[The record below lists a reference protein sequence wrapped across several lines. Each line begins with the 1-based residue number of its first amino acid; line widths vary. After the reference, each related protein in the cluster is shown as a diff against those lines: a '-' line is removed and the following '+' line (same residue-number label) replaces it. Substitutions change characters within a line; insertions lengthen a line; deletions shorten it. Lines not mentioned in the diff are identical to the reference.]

1 MRRGDAGSSRIAVD
15 RVVVPGRDE
24 ARLSVIELN
33 DITQHYG
40 VRPVLRRI
48 SLRVERGEVV
58 VILGPNG
65 MGKTTLL
72 GVMGG
77 VLAPQHG
84 EVWIGGMQRRHSEE
98 EELAI
103 RRMTVYLPDQP
114 WLPAQRTPRE
124 FLQAVGRIYE
134 VEGDRLMHH
143 VESLLELFDLDRAGD
158 GPIRALSAGQK
169 KKVALASALV
179 AETPVLLLD
188 EPFSGGLDPAGIA
201 TLKQIIQHHGRR
213 RDRTI
218 VLTSP
223 VPELVEEIA
232 TRIIVLHEG
241 EVIAFDTIDGLQRMT
256 AHRGKLDEVL
266 QRLVF
271 PDAGR
276 KLETYLQE
284 FGR

>member
-1 MRRGDAGSSRIAVD
+1 
-15 RVVVPGRDE
+15 
-24 ARLSVIELN
+24 VIELH

-40 VRPVLRRI
+40 VRPVLRGITLRI
-48 SLRVERGEVV
+48 ERGEVV

-72 GVMGG
+72 GVMAGA
-77 VLAPQHG
+77 LAPQRG
-84 EVWIGGMQRRHSEE
+84 EIFVDGLRRRGSEE

-114 WLPAQRTPRE
+114 WLPAQRTARE
-124 FLQAVGRIYE
+124 FLLAVGRVYD
-134 VEGDRLMHH
+134 VEEGRLMEH
-143 VESLLELFDLDRAGD
+143 VEQLLHLFDLDGPGD

-169 KKVALASALV
+169 KKVALCSALV
-179 AETPVLLLD
+179 AETPILLLD
-188 EPFSGGLDPAGIA
+188 EPFSGGLDPAGIV

-232 TRIIVLHEG
+232 TRIIVLHDG
-241 EVIAFDTIDGLQRMT
+241 EVLAFDTLDGLQRLT
-256 AHRGKLDEVL
+256 AHRGTLDEVL
-266 QRLVF
+266 QRLIF
-271 PDAGR
+271 PDTNR
-276 KLETYLQE
+276 KLEAYLQD

>member
-1 MRRGDAGSSRIAVD
+1 
-15 RVVVPGRDE
+15 
-24 ARLSVIELN
+24 VIELI

-40 VRPVLRRI
+40 VRPVLRGI
-48 SLRVERGEVV
+48 TLCIERGEVV

-72 GVMGG
+72 GVMAG
-77 VLAPQHG
+77 VLSPQKG
-84 EVWIGGMQRRHSEE
+84 EVWIDGLKRRNSEE

-114 WLPAQRTPRE
+114 WLPAQRTARE
-124 FLQAVGRIYE
+124 FLQAVGRIYD
-134 VEGDRLMHH
+134 VEDDRLMAH
-143 VESLLELFDLDRAGD
+143 VEQLLHLFDLDGPGD

-169 KKVALASALV
+169 KKVALCSALV
-179 AETPVLLLD
+179 AETPILLLD
-188 EPFSGGLDPAGIA
+188 EPFSGGLDPAGIV
-201 TLKQIIQHHGRR
+201 TLKQIVQHHGRR

-232 TRIIVLHEG
+232 TRIIVLHDG
-241 EVIAFDTIDGLQRMT
+241 EILAFDTLDGLQRLT
-256 AHRGKLDEVL
+256 AHRGTLDEVL
-266 QRLVF
+266 QRLIF
-271 PDAGR
+271 PDTTR
-276 KLETYLQE
+276 KLEAYLQD